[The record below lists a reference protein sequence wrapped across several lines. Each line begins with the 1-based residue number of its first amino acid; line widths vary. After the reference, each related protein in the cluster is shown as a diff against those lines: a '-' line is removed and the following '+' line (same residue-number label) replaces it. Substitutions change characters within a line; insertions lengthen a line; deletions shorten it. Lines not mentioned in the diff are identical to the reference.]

1 MDILEVNLSN
11 NYVRKEKKE
20 KKENENRMIKKKN

>member
-20 KKENENRMIKKKN
+20 KKENKNRMIKKKN